1 MISFFIDEAF
11 YQSGQ
16 NGVITSPNYPGDYYR
31 NTNYEWLVTVEPGK
45 VIELTLDR
53 VNLADGVQ
61 CKDFLN
67 IYDGASKRDPL
78 LHKYCGELITV
89 TTEVLRSTGNKVY
102 IHFSS
107 DDANTEE
114 GFRISWRAI
123 TVRAAKVPEGNSL
136 ANTII
141 TKTYTI

>member
-1 MISFFIDEAF
+1 MF
-11 YQSGQ
+11 YESGQ

-31 NTNYEWLVTVEPGK
+31 NINYEWIVTVEPGK

-53 VNLADGVQ
+53 VNLADSVQ

-67 IYDGASKRDPL
+67 VYDGASKRDPL
-78 LHKYCGELITV
+78 LRKYCGELITA
-89 TTEVLRSTGNKVY
+89 TIEVLRSTGNKVY

-114 GFRISWRAI
+114 GFQISWRAI
-123 TVRAAKVPEGNSL
+123 SVRATKVPEGNCL
-136 ANTII
+136 AII
-141 TKTYTI
+141 TTTSTI